1 MSSFVFG
8 FVRLHPEV
16 TNPYVPASCSG
27 KSLLEGIFPSHDQ
40 FGNDLTGDRAWK
52 AGTHICGGWRA
63 GFESWC
69 GDWKERALSH
79 HFVKRNYQST
89 QVCDQCDA
97 IKPFAATPREL
108 LPYVYTDFR
117 LDAPWTTTIRDHQTY
132 MHQTPAGNV
141 TPWVEVPGFTITR
154 VKWDSA
160 HTILLGAGKDLAAS
174 FLYDLV
180 FWLYIMVIW
189 ENTNPFFNTV
199 QKKYR
204 QSMPFKNV
212 NWDMVVT

>member
-1 MSSFVFG
+1 MN
-8 FVRLHPEV
+8 FVRFDGNQSKCRKHPI
-16 TNPYVPASCSG
+16 VPASCQG

-40 FGNDLTGDRAWK
+40 FGNDLTGDRAVK
-52 AGTHICGGWRA
+52 AGTQICGGWRA

-69 GDWKERALSH
+69 GDWKERSLSH
-79 HFVKRNYQST
+79 NFVKRNYQST
-89 QVCDQCDA
+89 YLCDQCDA
-97 IKPFAATPREL
+97 IKPFAATPAEL
-108 LPYVYTDFR
+108 LPYIYTDFR

-132 MHQTPAGNV
+132 LDNTPAGNV

-180 FWLYIMVIW
+180 FWL
-189 ENTNPFFNTV
+189 
-199 QKKYR
+199 
-204 QSMPFKNV
+204 
-212 NWDMVVT
+212 